1 MSQLLRCSGMSL
13 WMIMAA
19 SLLVEQSTVRAAD
32 PLRPV
37 AVLSI
42 ASVDR
47 LMGDFTYLTSRGGRA
62 GVSGY
67 IQLLGASLLQNL
79 DRTRPLGMLITIED
93 DVPKGVGFLPVL
105 NLDKVLAVVRDKF
118 NAPIDELGDGITK
131 VQLGKGAYLKQQ
143 GAYLFF
149 SDQPQHLDQLPAD
162 PVAVLDGL
170 HTQYDVAV
178 RFYVQH
184 VPSNLRDL
192 AVLALHHEVDVAVQ
206 NSEQDDPEID
216 GPFLELLAREAKAS
230 LNVLINQSEQLTVGW
245 GVDSQGGRM
254 HLDLQATA
262 VAGSALAQQWSRLS
276 DGRSL
281 LSGCIVENA
290 AVTFQGVTQRSAG
303 SGGGTQAVVEYLRQK
318 ALKGIGQDPQAPEA
332 LRSIVNNVLDVVAR
346 TIEKGRSEIS
356 GSVVLA
362 PKSFQFVAG
371 VCVADGRALAVSFQE
386 LYALARQQPDMPEV
400 KFFADTHHEVDLHTL
415 TIPIAE
421 RDVDAHRMLGEKL
434 DVVVGTGPQSL
445 YFAFGPQCDT
455 LLKTAIDRSVEA
467 GAQPVPP
474 VQVRSAAR
482 PLMMFLASLDPTR
495 DKPARMAEAIH
506 SARGG
511 DEVSLTVTPCP
522 NGFDCR
528 LLVEEGILEM
538 LGKTDRT
545 SEDGF

>member
-1 MSQLLRCSGMSL
+1 MSQLLRCSGMPL
-13 WMIMAA
+13 WTILAA
-19 SLLVEQSTVRAAD
+19 SLLVGRPTARAAD
-32 PLRPV
+32 PPRPV

-62 GVSGY
+62 DVSGF
-67 IQLLGASLLQNL
+67 IQLLGASLLQDL
-79 DRTRPLGMLITIED
+79 DRTQPLGVLITIEN

-118 NAPIDELGDGITK
+118 NAPVDDLGGGITK

-170 HTQYDVAV
+170 DTQYDVAV

-192 AVLALHHEVDVAVQ
+192 AALALHHQIDVAVQ
-206 NSEQDDPEID
+206 NIERDDPEID
-216 GPFLELLAREAKAS
+216 GPFLALLGREAKAS

-290 AVTFQGVTQRSAG
+290 AATFQGVAQLSA
-303 SGGGTQAVVEYLRQK
+303 GGGTQAVVEYLRQK
-318 ALKGIGQDPQAPEA
+318 ALKGIDQDPQAPEA

-346 TIEKGRSEIS
+346 TVEEGRSEIS
-356 GSVVLA
+356 ASVVLA
-362 PKSFQFVAG
+362 PKSFEFVAG
-371 VCVADGRALAVSFQE
+371 VRVADGRALAASFQE
-386 LYALARQQPDMPEV
+386 LYALARQEPDVPEV
-400 KFFADTHHEVDLHTL
+400 TFFADTHHEVDLHTL

-421 RDVDAHRMLGEKL
+421 RDVDARKMLGEKL

-455 LLKTAIDRSVEA
+455 LLKTAIDRSAEA
-467 GAQPVPP
+467 GSQPVPP
-474 VQVRSAAR
+474 VQVRIAAR
-482 PLMMFLASLDPTR
+482 PLAAFLASLDPTQ

-511 DEVSLTVTPCP
+511 DEVSLTVTPRP

-538 LGKTDRT
+538 LAKTAQT